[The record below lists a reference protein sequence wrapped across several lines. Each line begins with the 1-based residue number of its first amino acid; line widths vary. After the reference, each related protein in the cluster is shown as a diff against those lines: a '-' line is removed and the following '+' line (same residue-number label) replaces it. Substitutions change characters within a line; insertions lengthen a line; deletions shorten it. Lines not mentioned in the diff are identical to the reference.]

1 MVDGEK
7 ISTRF
12 FVTASGNIGCNA
24 TLANFVIFALE
35 TSCALH
41 QASGRYAQC
50 YNNRTTLQ

>member
-41 QASGRYAQC
+41 QASGRY
-50 YNNRTTLQ
+50 LIPPF